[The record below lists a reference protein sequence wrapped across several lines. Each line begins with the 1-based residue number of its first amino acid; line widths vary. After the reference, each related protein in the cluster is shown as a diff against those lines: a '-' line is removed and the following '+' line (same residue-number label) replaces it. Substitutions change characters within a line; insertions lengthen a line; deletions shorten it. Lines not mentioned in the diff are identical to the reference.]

1 MFDPTAFDNLKTVLE
16 GALYDSEFEGSLV
29 LKDRK
34 DLVDLSSLSRTYKME
49 VALPHEI
56 EDEGFA
62 ITSTIT
68 LHADLENLSMELL
81 KKETVVGCSLHLVFT
96 IPKSLEDMT
105 EVESIT
111 SILKN
116 IWGENRTIEMTEK
129 KLFQEGNFVQASL
142 NISVLF
148 DRLITEEQ
156 ISDIPELVQH
166 LVHSLR
172 ELEAV
177 WNG

>member
-1 MFDPTAFDNLKTVLE
+1 
-16 GALYDSEFEGSLV
+16 
-29 LKDRK
+29 
-34 DLVDLSSLSRTYKME
+34 
-49 VALPHEI
+49 
-56 EDEGFA
+56 
-62 ITSTIT
+62 
-68 LHADLENLSMELL
+68 
-81 KKETVVGCSLHLVFT
+81 
-96 IPKSLEDMT
+96 
-105 EVESIT
+105 
-111 SILKN
+111 
-116 IWGENRTIEMTEK
+116 MTEK